1 MNTVGILGFQAVL
14 KLPGLEYANDAVLQ
28 SGQVLKGLSW
38 NRIALRN
45 DETWHAFQRAVT
57 PATAATALANP
68 ILKLRL
74 NLKMVHRE
82 QQNSGQTV

>member
-28 SGQVLKGLSW
+28 SGQVLKGLS
-38 NRIALRN
+38 
-45 DETWHAFQRAVT
+45 
-57 PATAATALANP
+57 LANP

>member
-38 NRIALRN
+38 NRIAQRN
-45 DETWHAFQRAVT
+45 DE
-57 PATAATALANP
+57 
-68 ILKLRL
+68 K
-74 NLKMVHRE
+74 
-82 QQNSGQTV
+82 